1 MVENNMGF
9 KSYMLQVVPIN
20 DISGCRIEWSFVCDQ
35 IPESKWEGKAS
46 ADLKGSSAEQVWPL
60 LADFCSLHKWF
71 PNIDTCYQVD
81 GVPGQPG
88 LIRYCAR
95 APIDNDE
102 STIMWAKEKL
112 LSLDPIQR
120 CLSYEIIDSN
130 LGFKSYVAVMQ
141 VVPTDGGDGS
151 IGCKIE
157 WSFVCDPIE
166 GWGLNDF
173 RSYLDSSLQLMAEKI
188 MEHTLLSTTG

>member
-1 MVENNMGF
+1 MAE
-9 KSYMLQVVPIN
+9 
-20 DISGCRIEWSFVCDQ
+20 DQ
-35 IPESKWEGKAS
+35 IPKSKWEGKAS
-46 ADLKGSSAEQVWPL
+46 ADLQGSSAEQVWPL

-71 PNIDTCYQVD
+71 PDIATCYQVD

-102 STIMWAKEKL
+102 STIKWAKEKL

-120 CLSYEIIDSN
+120 CLSYEIIESN

-141 VVPTDGGDGS
+141 LVPINGGDGS

-173 RSYLDSSLQLMAEKI
+173 RSYLDSSLQLMAEKM
-188 MEHTLLSTTG
+188 MEHTLLPTTG